1 MKGRSCRALSQ
12 PNTNF
17 RMFLQMYYEWL
28 KITWLSLSF
37 EDEVQLLLNYH
48 TNGTNKVNRVFENSF
63 IEFLH
68 EAL

>member
-1 MKGRSCRALSQ
+1 
-12 PNTNF
+12 
-17 RMFLQMYYEWL
+17 MFLQMYYEWL

-37 EDEVQLLLNYH
+37 EDEVQLLSNYH